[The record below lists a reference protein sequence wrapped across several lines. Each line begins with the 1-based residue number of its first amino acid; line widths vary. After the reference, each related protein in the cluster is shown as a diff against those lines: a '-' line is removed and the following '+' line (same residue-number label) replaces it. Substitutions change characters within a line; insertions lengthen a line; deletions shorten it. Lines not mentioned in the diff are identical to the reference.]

1 MVGPA
6 GAEAGGPSWGDHR
19 PSPRRGREVATG
31 RRTALS
37 RSTVTAVALAVGV
50 CTACGAPPV
59 PTDPVEWLASRAIR
73 VASVDPGDRDFSDL
87 RPFGEAIGD
96 ARVVLLGEESH
107 GDGTVF
113 LAKTRLIE
121 YLHEEKGFDVLA
133 FESGL
138 FDMRKAWEAMA
149 QGRDP
154 WEAFS
159 TGVFGIWAGSV
170 EVQPL
175 IAYLGEVAHSDRPLE
190 LAGFDSQF
198 TASGSRTSFLSD
210 LEALLKAEGS
220 ALPTDPRWPG
230 FRATLAGLIDGS
242 HFTTKPPE
250 EEKER
255 FREVMADLRAWVGDG
270 AAAPQ
275 GSERRF
281 WAQLLKSTE
290 AQAEGTWRMDLQNPT
305 IESGLFRDEQ
315 MGENLVWL
323 ADDWYRGRK
332 IIVWAATFHN
342 VRNIARIDSR
352 MPDLDYSKAMT
363 MGHRVWEALGD
374 DVYNLGFTA
383 YGGEAAPWRAD
394 SAQSL
399 AVPTQGSLEDLMARA
414 GLQDAIVDFRGAGPA
429 LSWLSKPMLA
439 RPLGYAEM
447 EADWTSVLDGM
458 FFDRVMKRSTR
469 AAPPAG

>member
-1 MVGPA
+1 VSGFEGSSSRRARNVFPTITFSMV
-6 GAEAGGPSWGDHR
+6 
-19 PSPRRGREVATG
+19 
-31 RRTALS
+31 
-37 RSTVTAVALAVGV
+37 LAVGV
-50 CTACGAPPV
+50 AAAGCIGEDAPPV
-59 PTDPVEWLASRAIR
+59 PTDPVEWLASQAIP
-73 VASVDPGDRDFSDL
+73 VATVDPANRDFSDL
-87 RPFGEAIGD
+87 QPLRDVIGD
-96 ARVVLLGEESH
+96 ARVVMLGEQSH

-121 YLHEEKGFDVLA
+121 FLHQEMGFDVLA

-149 QGRDP
+149 SGTDP
-154 WEAFS
+154 REAFS
-159 TGVFGIWAGSV
+159 TGVFGIWAGSA

-175 IAYLGEVAHSDRPLE
+175 ITYLGEVAGSDRPLE

-198 TASGSRTSFLSD
+198 TASGSRSSYLSD
-210 LEALLKAEGS
+210 LEAFLESEGS
-220 ALPTDPRWPG
+220 PLPGDPRWPG
-230 FRATLAGLIDGS
+230 FRATLTGLIDGS
-242 HFTTKPPE
+242 HYSTKPPE

-255 FREVMADLRAWVGDG
+255 FREVIADLREWVGDG
-270 AAAPQ
+270 AVADP

-290 AQAEGTWRMDLQNPT
+290 AQAEGTWRMEMENMTL
-305 IESGLFRDEQ
+305 ESGAFRDEQ
-315 MGENLVWL
+315 MGDNLVWL
-323 ADDWYRGRK
+323 ANDWYRGRK

-342 VRNIARIDSR
+342 VRNIADIDSR
-352 MPDLDYSKAMT
+352 MPELDYTRAVT

-383 YGGEAAPWRAD
+383 YQGEAAPWFAD
-394 SAQSL
+394 SAQAL
-399 AVPTQGSLEDLMARA
+399 AVPAEGSLEDLMARA

-429 LSWLSKPMLA
+429 LSWLSKPMIA

-447 EADWTSVLDGM
+447 EADWTSILDGM

-469 AAPPAG
+469 ADPPGP